1 MFTVNELE
9 LMFSQLEVEQISDL
23 TESIGAA
30 PDEAL
35 SEKIRKKAGVKSK
48 ANIIRPDFFRLIAA
62 AACLVL
68 VFCSGV
74 FLSKNSLIP
83 AEQPTETTSPL
94 QTDSSSQSY
103 ELSLVKAI
111 VSGNDGLIMS
121 LIENAAALSSEIMS
135 IAVEYSEYLSYESL
149 QSIGLAV
156 YEKLGSTGLDSL
168 LECTLLGNSQK
179 ALEELEKREN
189 LLMTP
194 TEKLSFF
201 FSVAFC
207 DSKVVE
213 YFLTHGYGT
222 ELTDEKG
229 ESTFEI
235 ARNYNNSETLNL
247 LENYEKTA

>member
-9 LMFSQLEVEQISDL
+9 LMFSQLDEEQISGL
-23 TESIGAA
+23 TEGIDIE
-30 PDEAL
+30 PDEEL
-35 SEKIRKKAGVKSK
+35 SKRIKEKAGLKHQAK
-48 ANIIRPDFFRLIAA
+48 IIRFDFYKLITA
-62 AACLVL
+62 AACLVI

-74 FLSKNSLIP
+74 FISEHFPIVTEEP
-83 AEQPTETTSPL
+83 ETTASA
-94 QTDSSSQSY
+94 QSY

-111 VSGNDGLIMS
+111 VSGNDGAVMS
-121 LIENAAALSSEIMS
+121 LAENAAALSSEVMS

-149 QSIGLAV
+149 QSIGMAV

-179 ALEELEKREN
+179 ALEELEKRDK

-207 DSKVVE
+207 DSEVVE
-213 YFLTHGYGT
+213 YFLSHGYGT
-222 ELTDEKG
+222 DLTDEKG
-229 ESTFEI
+229 ETALEI
-235 ARNYNNSETLNL
+235 ARDYNNSENADL
-247 LENYEKTA
+247 LADYKETV